1 MKVLLL
7 NGPNLNLLGIRQP
20 EIYGTTTLLEI
31 TNAVSAKLNASG
43 KILESFQSNSEGA
56 LIDKIHESVDKISGL
71 IINPAGL
78 SHTSVSLRDALSCLS
93 CPKVEVHIS
102 NIYSREDF
110 RHHSYI
116 SPVVNCV
123 ISGAGVLGYQLA
135 ADYLIAI

>member
-7 NGPNLNLLGIRQP
+7 NGPNLNLLGTRQP
-20 EIYGTTTLLEI
+20 EIYGTITLLEI
-31 TNAVSAKLNASG
+31 TNAVSAKLSASG
-43 KILESFQSNSEGA
+43 RTLESFQSNSEGA
-56 LIDKIHESVDKISGL
+56 LIDKIQESVDKISGL

-102 NIYSREDF
+102 NIYAREDF

-123 ISGAGVLGYQLA
+123 ISGAGVFGYQLA
-135 ADYLIAI
+135 ADYLISC